1 MALLK
6 LNLLFLIFF
15 AVFIQNKDAALVW
28 NPTYKLSWAD
38 FKGKPNLNS
47 DAVAI
52 TASGITFNYSITK
65 ESNND
70 VLGFATEVYAHFY
83 PKQSWYKIDSVNNH
97 ILSHEQVH
105 FDITELHA
113 RKFKQRIA
121 QTKFDLRINDQME
134 HIHRAINNEL
144 RQMQQKYD
152 QETNHSQNID
162 KQKEWQLVIKL
173 QLDKLSNYK

>member
-105 FDITELHA
+105 FDITELYA
-113 RKFKQRIA
+113 RISKLKVSNSIKKQL
-121 QTKFDLRINDQME
+121 KKLHYDINT
-134 HIHRAINNEL
+134 EL
-144 RQMQQKYD
+144 SEIQHKYD
-152 QETNHSQNID
+152 TETDFSRNFKFQAQWRIFIETELKMYEKSQNI
-162 KQKEWQLVIKL
+162 
-173 QLDKLSNYK
+173 N